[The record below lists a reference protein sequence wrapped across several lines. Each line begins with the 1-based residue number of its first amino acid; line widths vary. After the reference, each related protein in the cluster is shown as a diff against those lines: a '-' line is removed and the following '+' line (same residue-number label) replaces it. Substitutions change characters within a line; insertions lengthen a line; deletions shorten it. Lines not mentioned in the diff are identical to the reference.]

1 MRLCSHFRFFELK
14 TTSPS
19 LKQRQIQGEGQG
31 FAKAPLPSSDLYF
44 FFFFFFYFLS
54 ETKTLFQQRDR
65 FLQHSS
71 GYTRFTLLD
80 VFFQCNKATKRN
92 KICLLES
99 KFGPL
104 PPPLWKNF
112 PRSFLMI
119 IFLRSAPAKEG
130 ELWGHSYKLRCFSRF
145 IR

>member
-14 TTSPS
+14 TNSPS
-19 LKQRQIQGEGQG
+19 LKQRQTKGRVRGLLKPPFPHQTCI
-31 FAKAPLPSSDLYF
+31 
-44 FFFFFFYFLS
+44 FFFFFYFLS
-54 ETKTLFQQRDR
+54 ETKTLFQRRDR

-71 GYTRFTLLD
+71 EYTRFTLLD
-80 VFFQCNKATKRN
+80 AFFQRYKATKRN

-112 PRSFLMI
+112 PRSFLTI
-119 IFLRSAPAKEG
+119 IFLRSAPVKEG
-130 ELWGHSYKLRCFSRF
+130 ELWEHSYKLRCFSRF

>member
-1 MRLCSHFRFFELK
+1 MRLWSHFRFFELK

-44 FFFFFFYFLS
+44 FFFFFFTSCL
-54 ETKTLFQQRDR
+54 KPKLF
-65 FLQHSS
+65 SS
-71 GYTRFTLLD
+71 DAIAFYNTARNIIGLLCLMH
-80 VFFQCNKATKRN
+80 FFQRNKATKRN

-112 PRSFLMI
+112 PRSFLTI
-119 IFLRSAPAKEG
+119 IFLRSAPVKEG
-130 ELWGHSYKLRCFSRF
+130 ELWEHSYKLRCFSRF